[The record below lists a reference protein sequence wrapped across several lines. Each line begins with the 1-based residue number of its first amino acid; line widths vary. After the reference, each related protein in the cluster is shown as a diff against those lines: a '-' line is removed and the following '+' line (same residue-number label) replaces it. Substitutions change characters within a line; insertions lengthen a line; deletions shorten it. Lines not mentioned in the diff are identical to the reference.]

1 MPLSLNLDI
10 MKKERISLEFW
21 EDTPEDMKKYLKN
34 YSWHF
39 NHKIYKYAVSQMYKK
54 TKDGKEEKIE
64 PIEKEKLY
72 ELLKKYNV
80 ILENDTMYD
89 ATYLYSMAM
98 ADYVGNAFNEETTM
112 KWIKCTIDD
121 VDSKDGEV
129 FHTWYAKM
137 CFNGVPIDWEEFV

>member
-80 ILENDTMYD
+80 TLENDTMYD

-121 VDSKDGEV
+121 VDSKDGEI

>member
-1 MPLSLNLDI
+1 

-80 ILENDTMYD
+80 TLENDTMYD

>member
-80 ILENDTMYD
+80 TLENDTMYD

>member
-1 MPLSLNLDI
+1 

-21 EDTPEDMKKYLKN
+21 EDTPKDMKKYLKN

-80 ILENDTMYD
+80 TLENDTMYD